1 MAFDVVAAFLR
12 LGDKYNIATLKKDA
26 IMRLQYDFPSTL
38 GGLGLDATDSM
49 IKTNETTTTLARD
62 AVNLAREVGC
72 IDSILPWAFHVL
84 GSHGIHKVVLEETRS
99 DGSEVSLSP
108 ADQVII
114 ITGWANGLRQQRQTM
129 KWAYGPGFNYCEDC
143 SDKISQTI
151 RTTAL
156 YNPVPELDGLKE
168 WDELG
173 FSQEMCHACLRAA
186 KASHTKGREA
196 YWEKLPTLYGLPK
209 WHDLLKED

>member
-84 GSHGIHKVVLEETRS
+84 GSHGIHKVVLEGTRS
-99 DGSEVSLSP
+99 DGSRVSLSS
-108 ADQVII
+108 ADQAII

-129 KWAYGPGFNYCEDC
+129 KWAYRPGFNYCKD
-143 SDKISQTI
+143 
-151 RTTAL
+151 
-156 YNPVPELDGLKE
+156 
-168 WDELG
+168 
-173 FSQEMCHACLRAA
+173 
-186 KASHTKGREA
+186 
-196 YWEKLPTLYGLPK
+196 
-209 WHDLLKED
+209 